1 MLNYAIVKKYMSA
14 PNPAAWSG
22 NLNALLPSKSKTTKV
37 KNHPALQLKDA
48 RRWWSKLIARDGQG
62 RNALMM
68 LTLTAARSREIRG
81 MHWDEVHLFDANVE
95 KQRGFFGI
103 WTIPAHRMKTKV
115 EHRVPITAPMREL
128 LRAMEAREGLVFPA
142 AYGRI
147 LSDMTLS
154 ALMKRLHLS
163 DDEHFVDQRS
173 QRPAV
178 PHGQGALFAV
188 QDKSN
193 QTLLHSPL
201 FDEFCEQ
208 IKK

>member
-1 MLNYAIVKKYMSA
+1 M
-14 PNPAAWSG
+14 
-22 NLNALLPSKSKTTKV
+22 T
-37 KNHPALQLKDA
+37 
-48 RRWWSKLIARDGQG
+48 RDGQG
-62 RNALMM
+62 RDALML
-68 LTLTAARSREIRG
+68 LTLPAARSGEIRG
-81 MHWDEVHLFDANVE
+81 VHWDEVHLFDANVE
-95 KQRGFFGI
+95 KRRCFCGI

-142 AYGRI
+142 AYGRM

-163 DDEHFVDQRS
+163 DDGHFVDQRS